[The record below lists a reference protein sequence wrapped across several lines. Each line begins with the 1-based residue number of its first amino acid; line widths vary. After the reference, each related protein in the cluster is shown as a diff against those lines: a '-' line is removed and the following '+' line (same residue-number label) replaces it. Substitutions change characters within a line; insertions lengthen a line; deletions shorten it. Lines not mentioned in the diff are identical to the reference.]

1 MESLRMPSSFN
12 LKHHP
17 LVTGTLLLTAT
28 GFISRILGFIYR
40 IFLSR
45 TIGAEG
51 LGIYQ
56 MIFPIYSICMA
67 ICSSGIETSISRF
80 VAANR
85 THARSFLRIGLFI
98 SLSLAFCMTGLIFCF
113 SDFFAVHI
121 LLEPRCTSLLSI
133 MAFAIPWT
141 AFHNGICGY
150 CYGTQKALI
159 PGISHLVE
167 LTARMIVVF
176 LIASYWLK
184 QGQHLTVML
193 AVYGL
198 LAGEMA
204 SAIFTAVS
212 YMISSCSSY
221 KPSISDFSYA
231 TNRPKQTFWKDFSST
246 ASSLMSMSIPLLANR
261 LVLSGL
267 QSAEAILI
275 PNRLMAFGLSSSE
288 AISSYGTLTGM
299 ALPFILFPSTI
310 STSLAIMLLPTVSQ
324 AQAEGKH
331 SHIRLTTEHSI
342 SFSLIIGIL
351 FTGIFLIFGQD
362 LGNIVFHNQAAGI
375 YITILAW
382 LCPFLY
388 LGTTLGSILNGL
400 GKTGITFFNH
410 VIAQIVIL
418 GFVIFAVPQFGIM
431 AYLWGN
437 LAAELL
443 LTFLHILALKKE
455 IAFSFSPLDT
465 LLKPILYSILAF
477 GILLSID
484 IFLSSITFLNN
495 PWILLIIRGSL
506 YTVSYLFFLFLFG
519 KRQ

>member
-1 MESLRMPSSFN
+1 MPSSFN

-28 GFISRILGFIYR
+28 GLISRILGFIYR

-80 VAANR
+80 VAADR
-85 THARSFLRIGLFI
+85 THARSFLRTGLFI
-98 SLSLAFCMTGLIFCF
+98 SLSLAFCMSGLIFCF

-121 LLEPRCTSLLSI
+121 LMEPRCASLLSV

-176 LIASYWLK
+176 LIASYWIK
-184 QGQHLTVML
+184 QGQRLTVML

-198 LAGEMA
+198 LTGEMA
-204 SAIFTAVS
+204 SAIFTALS
-212 YMISSCSSY
+212 YL
-221 KPSISDFSYA
+221 
-231 TNRPKQTFWKDFSST
+231 FSSRPLKSPSLTACPYSGSKTKPNFWNDFTTT
-246 ASSLMSMSIPLLANR
+246 ASSLMSMSLPLIANR

-275 PNRLMAFGLSSSE
+275 PNRLMAFGLTSSE

-331 SHIRLTTEHSI
+331 THIRLTTEHSI
-342 SFSLIIGIL
+342 SFSLVIGIL

-362 LGNIVFHNQAAGI
+362 LGNLVFHNQAAGI
-375 YITILAW
+375 YITILSW

-388 LGTTLGSILNGL
+388 LGTTLGSVLNGL
-400 GKTGITFFNH
+400 GKTGVTFFNH
-410 VIAQIVIL
+410 VVAQIAVL
-418 GFVIFAVPQFGIM
+418 SFVIFAVPRFGIM

-443 LTFLHILALKKE
+443 LTFLHIWALKKE
-455 IAFSFSPLDT
+455 ISFSFSPLDT
-465 LLKPILYSILAF
+465 LLKPILYSLLAF
-477 GILLSID
+477 GILLSMD
-484 IFLSSITFLNN
+484 TFLSSDILRLN
-495 PWILLIIRGSL
+495 PWILLILRGSL
-506 YTVSYLFFLFLFG
+506 YTASYLFFLFFFG
-519 KRQ
+519 ERK